1 MSESGTPRVSFVI
14 VAFNQSAYIEEAVAS
29 ALAQDYSNLQIIL
42 SDDNSTDDTFDRMA
56 AIAAAYDGPHAIVLN
71 RTGGGRGVLGH
82 FYAALAHADG
92 VLMVGA
98 AGDDLSAPNRVSR
111 LVAAWRGTGAAGI
124 YSAWNRVD
132 VTGKFLAC
140 EGLAQQHD
148 RDMTA
153 YFPDRRVTIAFG
165 CTAAYDI
172 AFLRSIPLP
181 AQTIWSEDYFWSAVA
196 MLAGRDILYIEDALV
211 DYRQN
216 PTALRNFSTGKV
228 DHLAYELGENRF
240 FTGLG
245 DLLDALVAILDA
257 GTPPAGTRVDR
268 AAILHDIA
276 WYRYRAEWTGRSLAA
291 RLRYTAALRA
301 RDRLRWALPRVIGL
315 EAFLVAKRLGRP
327 GR

>member
-1 MSESGTPRVSFVI
+1 MSETLPRVSFVI
-14 VAFNQSAYIEEAVAS
+14 VAFNQSAYIDDAVAA
-29 ALAQDYSNLQIIL
+29 ALAQDYPNLQIVL
-42 SDDNSTDDTFDRMA
+42 SDDNSSDDTFARMQ
-56 AIAAAYDGPHAIVLN
+56 AIAAAYTGRHTIVLN
-71 RTGGGRGVLGH
+71 RTGGGRGVLAH
-82 FYAALAHADG
+82 FYDALAHADG
-92 VLMVGA
+92 ELMVGA
-98 AGDDLSAPNRVSR
+98 AGDDMSAPDRVSR
-111 LVAAWRGTGAAGI
+111 LVANWHGTGAAGI

-132 VTGKFLAC
+132 VTGRFLAC
-140 EGLAQQHD
+140 EGIAEQHD

-153 YFPDRRVTIAFG
+153 YFPDRDVRIAFG

-172 AFLRSIPLP
+172 AFLRSIPIP

-196 MLAGRDILYIEDALV
+196 MMAGRDILYLEEPLV

-216 PTALRNFSTGKV
+216 PTALRNFSSGKV
-228 DHLAYELGENRF
+228 DHRAYELGENRF

-245 DLLDALVAILDA
+245 DLLDALVEILDA
-257 GTPPAGTRVDR
+257 GTPPVGTRVDR

-276 WYRYRAEWTGRSLAA
+276 WYRYRAEWPGRSLAA
-291 RLRYTAALRA
+291 RIGYTAGLRA